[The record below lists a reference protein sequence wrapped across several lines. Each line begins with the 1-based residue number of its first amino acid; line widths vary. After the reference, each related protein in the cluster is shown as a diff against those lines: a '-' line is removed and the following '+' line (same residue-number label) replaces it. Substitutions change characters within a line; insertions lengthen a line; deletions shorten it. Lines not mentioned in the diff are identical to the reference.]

1 LRFVSD
7 LIFSLG
13 EIFGTEIVILNPNE
27 DGSFKEDLAQD
38 VLEIITVV
46 SAVNLWLKKP
56 EKSKTSRGLKRCR

>member
-13 EIFGTEIVILNPNE
+13 EIFGTEIVILNPTE

-46 SAVNLWLKKP
+46 SAVNL
-56 EKSKTSRGLKRCR
+56 

>member
-1 LRFVSD
+1 MRFVSD

-46 SAVNLWLKKP
+46 SAELLSRQFRYPDAHVSRII
-56 EKSKTSRGLKRCR
+56 EK